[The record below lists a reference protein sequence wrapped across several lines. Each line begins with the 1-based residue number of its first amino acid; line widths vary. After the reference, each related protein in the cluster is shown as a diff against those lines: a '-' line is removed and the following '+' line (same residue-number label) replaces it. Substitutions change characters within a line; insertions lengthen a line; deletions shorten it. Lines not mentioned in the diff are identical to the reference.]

1 MIEVAVFWTFAS
13 LVVLAALAVVLPGL
27 GKSPIHGALALIGGF
42 FCLAG
47 LYVLLAAHLVATVQV
62 IVYAGAIMVLFMFV
76 IMLLNLSEAELGSP
90 RYGGGKLLG
99 GIALAIAFALI
110 VRLIG
115 EGETRTMA
123 AIGGPESYGSLEPVG
138 RLLLKTYMV
147 PFEVVSILLL
157 VAVIGAVVLAKRK
170 VP

>member
-62 IVYAGAIMVLFMFV
+62 IVYQQRK
-76 IMLLNLSEAELGSP
+76 NLILRAACLTFS
-90 RYGGGKLLG
+90 
-99 GIALAIAFALI
+99 I
-110 VRLIG
+110 VPL
-115 EGETRTMA
+115 
-123 AIGGPESYGSLEPVG
+123 
-138 RLLLKTYMV
+138 
-147 PFEVVSILLL
+147 ILLCW
-157 VAVIGAVVLAKRK
+157 
-170 VP
+170 P